1 MDNNSKSLDPKE
13 LAAVYE
19 RFADK
24 NINVINADISNG
36 EVLLVLEYALER
48 HSDGKFIW
56 PKIAVA
62 DSNIYNTAIL
72 AEQTIDS
79 IRRY

>member
-1 MDNNSKSLDPKE
+1 MDNNLKSLDPKE
-13 LAAVYE
+13 LAVVYE

-24 NINVINADISNG
+24 NINVLNADISNG

-56 PKIAVA
+56 PKIAVV

-72 AEQTIDS
+72 AERTIDN
-79 IRRY
+79 IRGY